1 MQLAPYAKEKAAVVT
16 VQMAVRRWA
25 LKQKWRKMEETH
37 MAATA
42 ADREAAAA
50 VAAEKAAEL
59 RAQMEAAR

>member
-25 LKQKWRKMEETH
+25 LKQKWRKMETH